1 MSALDV
7 YCDGTLVG
15 TLEDAR
21 DGLRFAYDET
31 WRAAGHPPLSQSLPL
46 HGELLPEAVDAF
58 FAGLL
63 PEGRPRRQL
72 ARTLGISEGNDF
84 ALLEALG
91 GDCPG
96 AISLYP
102 AGGDKPEGASGADVR
117 WLSDAEVATLIET
130 LPERPMLAEEDGE
143 IRLSLAG
150 AQDKLPVVFDGE
162 RIGVTAGRT
171 PSTHIL
177 KTPIPRYE
185 GTIANEAL
193 CLALGHQFGIR
204 TAVVQPWAAAGGRC
218 LLVERYDRER
228 ERSQVR
234 RLHQEDF
241 CQALAVPPARKYQAH
256 GGPSLDDCFEL
267 VRRAT
272 NVPGR
277 HLPLLLDAVALNF
290 LVGNHDAHGKNFSLL
305 YRAGTVEMAPLYDI
319 LSTAVYPGLSRKMA
333 MKMGGENRPDYVE
346 SRHIDRMLEGA
357 GLAIAASRNRLSGIA
372 AAAPQAVRQVRD
384 ELAAEG
390 WGHPVLDTVVEIV
403 DRRAARLAKIAA
415 PRAHARL
422 ASPAGERG
430 AAPL

>member
-1 MSALDV
+1 MRALEV

-21 DGLRFAYDET
+21 EALRFAYDDA
-31 WRAAGHPPLSQSLPL
+31 WRATGRPPLSQSLPVDGAL
-46 HGELLPEAVDAF
+46 SPEAVEAF

-96 AISLYP
+96 AISFYP
-102 AGGDKPEGASGADVR
+102 VGRGKPEEARGADVR

-130 LPERPMLAEEDGE
+130 LPDRPMLAEEDGE

-185 GTIANEAL
+185 GTIVNEAL
-193 CLALGHQFGIR
+193 CLALGRRLGMR
-204 TAVVQPWAAAGGRC
+204 TAAAQPWEAAGAQC

-228 ERSQVR
+228 DGSRVR
-234 RLHQEDF
+234 RVHQEDF
-241 CQALAVPPARKYQAH
+241 CQALAVSPGRKYQAH
-256 GGPSLDDCFEL
+256 GGPSLDDCFGL

-305 YRAGTVEMAPLYDI
+305 YRANRVEMAPLYDV

-333 MKMGGENRPDYVE
+333 MKIGGEYRPDYIE
-346 SRHIDRMLEGA
+346 SRHVERMIDGA
-357 GLAIAASRNRLSGIA
+357 GLAIAASRNRLSELA
-372 AAAPQAVRQVRD
+372 AAAPEAVRHVRAELTRD
-384 ELAAEG
+384 GWHDPILDRVVELA
-390 WGHPVLDTVVEIV
+390 
-403 DRRAARLAKIAA
+403 DRRAARLARIAVPA
-415 PRAHARL
+415 EHAHSA
-422 ASPAGERG
+422 
-430 AAPL
+430 